1 MAFFRQDPQ
10 LEQLGDR
17 LISDIQAAFSALD
30 LDQLA
35 LTWLLYDE
43 PVPVNTGGALTPEE
57 FWKYQ
62 VRGFSYRGSAGFHPA
77 SIVKLFYL
85 VAAHEWLEKEM
96 IPPSAELERA
106 MRDMIVDSSNDAT
119 SLVVDI
125 LTGTTSGPE
134 LQPGPFE
141 TWKYQREI
149 INRYWRSLNWS
160 EFNQINTNQKT
171 WNDDYYG
178 RERIF
183 VGEQMENRNVLT
195 TEATAKLLHSIV
207 GGVAVS
213 SRRSQSMM
221 SLLER
226 SLDSTHPDQDEDQ
239 VQGFLGEGLPSH
251 TKLWSKAGWT
261 SQVRHDAA
269 YVEVEGRSPFLLVVF
284 TAGRA
289 QSRDETLFP
298 WIGQWMVNKL
308 VGELM

>member
-1 MAFFRQDPQ
+1 MAFFRQDQQ
-10 LEQLGDR
+10 LDQLGDR
-17 LISDIQAAFSALD
+17 LISDIQAAFPAVNPE
-30 LDQLA
+30 QLA

-62 VRGFSYRGSAGFHPA
+62 VRGFSYRGTEGFHPA

-96 IPPSAELERA
+96 VPPSAELERA

-149 INRYWRSLNWS
+149 INRYWRSLGWR
-160 EFNQINTNQKT
+160 EFEQINTNQKT

-183 VGEQMENRNVLT
+183 VGEQMENCNRLT

-213 SRRSQSMM
+213 SGRSQAMM
-221 SLLER
+221 SLLAR
-226 SLDSTHPDQDEDQ
+226 GLDANTLEQDEDQ
-239 VQGFLGEGLPSH
+239 VQGFLGGGLPAN

-284 TAGRA
+284 TAGRV
-289 QSRDETLFP
+289 QSRDETLLP
-298 WIGQWMVNKL
+298 WIGQWIVNRL
-308 VGELM
+308 VE